1 MSLVRVPAGLALILI
16 ANWEQLK
23 PGDRDRVTF
32 GDKPLSPDAYEP
44 AALVPLSLAQAEG
57 ADGHRVGPSLFERL
71 QNDFSDHECGYSA
84 VKFLLEERAGQFGA
98 TKGFR
103 SFSVGDVVRLNA
115 ERWFRCS
122 LSDWQRLSPD
132 DAAKFEAAFGNAL
145 EASDSRVSAAPAAA
159 ASASIPRTLEA
170 R

>member
-71 QNDFSDHECGYSA
+71 QNDFSDHECGW
-84 VKFLLEERAGQFGA
+84 AGQFGA